1 MYDQIVNTLI
11 LVVDLGILWVVWED
25 RTRKHKARNA
35 RKFNKILQS
44 IGLR

>member
-1 MYDQIVNTLI
+1 MYDHVINTLV
-11 LVVDLGILWVVWED
+11 LLADLGILWVVWED
-25 RTRKHKARNA
+25 RTRKQKARNA